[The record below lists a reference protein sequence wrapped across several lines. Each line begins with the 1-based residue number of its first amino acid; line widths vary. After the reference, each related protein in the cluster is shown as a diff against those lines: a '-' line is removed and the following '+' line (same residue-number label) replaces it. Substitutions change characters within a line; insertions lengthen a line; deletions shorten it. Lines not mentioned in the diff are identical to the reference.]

1 MVCAQEFMSL
11 NNYNCLNESDT
22 ITSCK
27 ISFHAHFIEN
37 RGRLDTIQNL
47 IPKVPPSYSGPNTV
61 YSGGL
66 SGILTHFLVILYDA
80 GHYIATEIDK

>member
-11 NNYNCLNESDT
+11 DNYNCLNKSYT

-27 ISFHAHFIEN
+27 ISFHTHFIEN
-37 RGRLDTIQNL
+37 RGRLDTIRNL
-47 IPKVPPSYSGPNTV
+47 ILKVPPSYIGPKTV

-66 SGILTHFLVILYDA
+66 IGVLTHFLVLLYDA